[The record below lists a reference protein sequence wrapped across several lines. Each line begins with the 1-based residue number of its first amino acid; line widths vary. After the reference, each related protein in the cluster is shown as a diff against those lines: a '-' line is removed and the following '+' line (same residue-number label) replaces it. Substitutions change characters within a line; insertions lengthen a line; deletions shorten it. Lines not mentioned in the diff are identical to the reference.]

1 MQGFYGRILKINL
14 NEKTFQAETVNDQ
27 VYEKYLGG
35 KGLAY
40 HLLYELN
47 PPGVDP
53 LDSDNC
59 LIAFECRIGY

>member
-35 KGLAY
+35 KGLAS

-53 LDSDNC
+53 LDPDNC
-59 LIAFECRIGY
+59 LIFATGGKD